1 MVDINLRLRAY
12 RLPGSPGGELI
23 MPGVETTSAALFPG
37 LILVAL
43 GIAVAIAAGVYGR
56 QAAARAAVEG
66 TGEEVDEDL

>member
-1 MVDINLRLRAY
+1 
-12 RLPGSPGGELI
+12 
-23 MPGVETTSAALFPG
+23 MPRVENTSAALFPG